1 MKIASVET
9 VPVALPLRRVHAWA
23 GLTQPIGRYV
33 LVRLIADD
41 GTIGWGEAPV
51 LKDWG
56 GDYGRYFGE
65 TPGTTVHLIERYL
78 APAVTGADPGN
89 IVELHAIMDAA
100 LKGYPYA
107 KAAVEMA
114 AYDLSARA
122 LGVPVYRLLGGR
134 VRHQIP
140 VTHSIGLLPIEEA
153 VAESVQ
159 VAAEGIRTIKIKI
172 GVDPDRDIALVRR
185 VREAVGPGVD
195 LCVDANQG
203 YPTPKEAIR
212 TIRAME
218 VYRLKYVEQPV
229 EGIAR
234 LGQVAAAIDTPV
246 MADES
251 AWTAHDVLEIAERGA
266 ADIISIYTTK
276 PGGLYRALEV
286 AAVARAA
293 GLCCNVNGSGETGV
307 GNLANVQL
315 AASAPSVTLS
325 CVIPISTPAEDQKGQ
340 VAGIFYKDD
349 LIESPLVFENGA
361 VRVPDAPG
369 MGIAVNEA
377 KVSRYRVNPDA

>member
-1 MKIASVET
+1 M
-9 VPVALPLRRVHAWA
+9 
-23 GLTQPIGRYV
+23 
-33 LVRLIADD
+33 
-41 GTIGWGEAPV
+41 
-51 LKDWG
+51 
-56 GDYGRYFGE
+56 
-65 TPGTTVHLIERYL
+65 
-78 APAVTGADPGN
+78 
-89 IVELHAIMDAA
+89 
-100 LKGYPYA
+100 
-107 KAAVEMA
+107 
-114 AYDLSARA
+114 
-122 LGVPVYRLLGGR
+122 
-134 VRHQIP
+134 
-140 VTHSIGLLPIEEA
+140 
-153 VAESVQ
+153 
-159 VAAEGIRTIKIKI
+159 
-172 GVDPDRDIALVRR
+172 
-185 VREAVGPGVD
+185 
-195 LCVDANQG
+195 DANQG

-293 GLCCNVNGSGETGV
+293 GLRCNVNGSGETGV